1 MSAITGSTALP
12 AVVVALVAF
21 AGLAS
26 ACQLPVT
33 SQTMTGGAINAGT
46 MFFVDQ
52 LNDDSY
58 AGEGYYD
65 YRARLSA
72 DTLAA
77 VFLASVREANR
88 DHLFPRSLRADAG
101 TGADRPDFPARHW
114 TPAPLF
120 SLESETPAASGDS
133 LAWIVTHRAES
144 QVTVVL
150 VRRGPGTASLTI
162 APHDPSGG
170 LMLTVPRDH
179 AQRNAVE
186 VLREKLFLAVAERF
200 GDDALIDA
208 GRRP

>member
-1 MSAITGSTALP
+1 MNAPPAGTVLTAM
-12 AVVVALVAF
+12 VVAC
-21 AGLAS
+21 AGLVT
-26 ACQLPVT
+26 ACQLPIT

-65 YRARLSA
+65 YRTRLSV

-77 VFLASVREANR
+77 IFVESVREANR
-88 DHLFPRSLRADAG
+88 DHLYPESLRADAG
-101 TGADRPDFPARHW
+101 TGAERPNFPARHW

-120 SLESETPAASGDS
+120 SLESETPVARGDS
-133 LAWIVTHRAES
+133 LTWIVTHRAES
-144 QVTVVL
+144 QVAVVL
-150 VRRGPGTASLTI
+150 VRRAPGTASLTI
-162 APHDPSGG
+162 APHDASSG

-186 VLREKLFLAVAERF
+186 ALRETLFLEVAQRF
-200 GDDALIDA
+200 GDDVLIDA
-208 GRRP
+208 GRRGP